1 MTPTPP
7 LWKRFVVLLMPMMA
21 SNILQAL
28 SGTLNNIYLGQ
39 MAGVDALAAAS
50 AVFPLSFFFI
60 AFVMGVSSGAMV
72 LIGQAWG
79 AGDGERARAVTGTA
93 LAATVIA
100 GIVIAIFGGIFA
112 RQLMLMLGTPAN
124 VLAEAASYARA
135 VLISMP
141 ILFLFLVS
149 TVLLRGV
156 GDTVTPLWAL
166 CLSTLTGL
174 AVTPALIRGWGGL
187 PMLGA
192 ASAAYAGVVAFIV
205 ALAWLAVR
213 LRRRHHPLAPDAALL
228 RHVRID
234 GTILR
239 TVLRIGL
246 PSGVQMVIIALAEMV
261 LLGLVNQ
268 FGSNATAAYGA
279 VNQVLAYVQFP
290 AMSVAITV
298 SILGAQAIGAGRLER
313 LWPITRTGLLINLVF
328 TGGLVAV
335 AYLLSRTILALF
347 ITNPDV
353 VELAQQLLHIV
364 LWSVVAFGMSGV
376 LAGMMRASGT
386 VIAPM
391 AISILTIIGVEVP
404 VAWIL
409 SQRLGVEGVWIAYPA
424 TFVTML
430 VLQAAYYTF
439 VWRRKAIGRLV

>member
-1 MTPTPP
+1 MVPTPP
-7 LWKRFVVLLMPMMA
+7 LWKRFVVLLVPMMA

-79 AGDGERARAVTGTA
+79 AGDSDRAKAVTGTT
-93 LAATVIA
+93 LSATVAA

-112 RQLMLMLGTPAN
+112 RHLMLMLGTPAN
-124 VLAEAASYARA
+124 VLAEAVAYARV

-174 AVTPALIRGWGGL
+174 VVTPALIRGWAGL

-192 ASAAYAGVVAFIV
+192 ASAAYAGVVAFVV
-205 ALAWLAVR
+205 ALAWLTVR
-213 LRRRHHPLAPDAALL
+213 LRRRRHPLAPDAVLI
-228 RHVRID
+228 RHLRID

-279 VNQVLAYVQFP
+279 VNQILAYVQFP

-313 LWPITRTGLLINLVF
+313 LWPITRTGLLINILF
-328 TGGLVAV
+328 TGVLVV
-335 AYLLSRTILALF
+335 IAYLLSHPILALF
-347 ITNPDV
+347 ITNPEV

-364 LWSVVAFGMSGV
+364 LWSIVPFGMGGV

-386 VIAPM
+386 VIPPTAV
-391 AISILTIIGVEVP
+391 SIFTITAVEVP

-409 SQRLGVEGVWIAYPA
+409 SERIGVEGVWIAYPA

-439 VWRRKAIGRLV
+439 VWRRKAIQRLV

>member
-1 MTPTPP
+1 
-7 LWKRFVVLLMPMMA
+7 MMA

-28 SGTLNNIYLGQ
+28 SGTLNSVYLGH
-39 MAGVDALAAAS
+39 MVGVDAVAAAS
-50 AVFPLSFFFI
+50 AVFPISFFFI

-79 AGDGERARAVTGTA
+79 AGDGDRAKAVTGAT
-93 LAATVIA
+93 LAATVVV

-112 RQLMLMLGTPAN
+112 RQLMAMLGTPAN
-124 VLAEAASYARA
+124 VLAEAVAYARV

-166 CLSTLTGL
+166 CLSTLIGL
-174 AVTPALIRGWGGL
+174 AVTPALIRGWLGL
-187 PMLGA
+187 PPLGA
-192 ASAAYAGVVAFIV
+192 ASAAVAGLVAFIV
-205 ALAWLAVR
+205 ALAWLAVH
-213 LRRRHHPLAPDAALL
+213 LRRRHHPLAPDAVLL
-228 RHVRID
+228 RHLRLD
-234 GTILR
+234 GAILR

-298 SILGAQAIGAGRLER
+298 SILGAQAIGAGRIER

-328 TGGLVAV
+328 TGGLIAI
-335 AYLLSRTILALF
+335 AYLLSRTILGFFFTDPAV
-347 ITNPDV
+347 I
-353 VELAQQLLHIV
+353 ELAQQLLHIV
-364 LWSVVAFGMSGV
+364 LWSIIPFGMGGV

-386 VIAPM
+386 VLAPT
-391 AISILTIIGVEVP
+391 AISIITIIGVEVP

-409 SQRLGVEGVWIAYPA
+409 SDRIGVEGVWIAYPA

-430 VLQAAYYTF
+430 LLQAAYYTF
-439 VWRRKAIGRLV
+439 VWRRKAIQRIV